1 MQYLIDLLNIYI
13 YICICM
19 QHANKNGAID
29 HPKLMRLARNPV
41 MLSVVTGKPLGKCF
55 KTPLVSGMEDISPGA
70 NQADGQNTS
79 CTSYMF
85 GRNSAVNDA
94 TRSLSSDRP
103 QTMPG

>member
-1 MQYLIDLLNIYI
+1 MQ
-13 YICICM
+13 
-19 QHANKNGAID
+19 QANKSGAID
-29 HPKLMRLARNPV
+29 HPKLMCLARNPV

-70 NQADGQNTS
+70 NQADGQKFKSRQNTS
-79 CTSYMF
+79 CTRYMF